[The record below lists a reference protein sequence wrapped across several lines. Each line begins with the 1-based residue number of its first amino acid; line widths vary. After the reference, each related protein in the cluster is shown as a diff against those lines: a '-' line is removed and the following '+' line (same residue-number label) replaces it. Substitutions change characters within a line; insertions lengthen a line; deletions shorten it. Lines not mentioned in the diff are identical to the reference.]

1 MTNYEQLLE
10 SFYHILRRLKKEWN
24 SQLQSI
30 SHSQYLI
37 LKSLNQLG
45 SQKAAQLAE
54 LTQLTPGAITC
65 ASDKLVLEGYADRTR
80 DTEDRRV
87 VYLEITE
94 KGRVLVESL
103 MENQN
108 KVTIKFFQGLPD
120 EDIQHL
126 IRIYNKLSENL
137 EE

>member
-1 MTNYEQLLE
+1 MTNHEQLLE
-10 SFYHILRRLKKEWN
+10 SFYLVLRKLKKEWSN
-24 SQLQSI
+24 QLQRI

-37 LKSLNQLG
+37 LKSLDQSG

-65 ASDKLVLEGYADRTR
+65 ASDKLVLEGYAERSR

-87 VYLEITE
+87 VYVEITE
-94 KGRVLVESL
+94 KGRELVRVLR
-103 MENQN
+103 ENQN
-108 KVTIKFFQGLPD
+108 KVTIKFFQGLPE
-120 EDIQHL
+120 EDIEHL
-126 IRIYNKLSENL
+126 IRIYSKLSENL